1 MSKLREIW
9 KYPLGMEMT
18 QVSMPKGAE
27 ILACQMQ
34 NGTPTLWV
42 LADPEGE
49 KEHRT
54 FTVLCT
60 GWPIAKAYPV
70 KHVGTVQTPP
80 YVWHVF
86 EVLP

>member
-1 MSKLREIW
+1 MSNQREIW

-18 QVSMPKGAE
+18 QVSMPKDAE
-27 ILACQMQ
+27 ILSCQAQ

-49 KEHRT
+49 KEYRT
-54 FTVLCT
+54 FTVLGT
-60 GWPIAKAYPV
+60 GWPIAKDYPV
-70 KHVGTVQTPP
+70 KHVGTFQVPP